1 MGQKVNP
8 NSFRL
13 QITKDWKSKWF
24 ASGEDYAKYLHE
36 DIKIRD
42 YIRKN
47 LGGRA
52 GVARVDIE
60 RDANMVKVIIHT
72 SRPGVVIGRGGAGAV
87 ELKQKLSKLVDSKI
101 KDITIEEI
109 RNAELNGQIMA
120 DQVAQMLEKRF
131 AFKRA
136 AKQSIDKITKAG
148 AKGVKIRVAGRLNG
162 VEIARNQ
169 VFSQGKIPIST
180 LRADIDYGFSEAW
193 TTYGLLSVKVWIYK
207 GERKEQ
213 KDEVK

>member
-13 QITKDWKSKWF
+13 QVTKDWKSRWF
-24 ASGEDYAKYLHE
+24 ASGPEYAKFLHE
-36 DIKIRD
+36 DVKIRD
-42 YIRKN
+42 YILKN
-47 LGGRA
+47 LGGKA

-60 RDANMVKVIIHT
+60 RDANTVKVIIHT
-72 SRPGVVIGRGGAGAV
+72 SRPGVIIGRGGAGAV
-87 ELKQKLSKLVDSKI
+87 ELKQKLTKLVESKI
-101 KDITIEEI
+101 KDISIEEI
-109 RNAELNGQIMA
+109 RNAELNAQIMA
-120 DQVAQMLEKRF
+120 DQTAQMLEKRF

-136 AKQSIDKITKAG
+136 AKQSVDKILKAG

-169 VFSQGKIPIST
+169 VFSEGKIPMST
-180 LRADIDYGFSEAW
+180 LRADVDYGFSEAW
-193 TTYGLLSVKVWIYK
+193 TTYGILSVKVWIYK
-207 GERKEQ
+207 GDRKVN